1 MSSKSKA
8 PSAKKAKG
16 LRGRKVPKA
25 ISTVEEFYGET
36 DPLSMISETQF
47 ALGEKMLMLAVLEN
61 AIRAFQKHIKRSKGV
76 VTGKNSPWPW
86 IVSTDSDW
94 PFSFENICE
103 QLAINPDYIR
113 FHLRELVKK
122 ARTNQTFEIRPGMRA
137 SGIRQKKIVAK
148 KKH

>member
-8 PSAKKAKG
+8 PSAKTAKG
-16 LRGRKVPKA
+16 TAGRKVPRT
-25 ISTVEEFYGET
+25 ISTVEEFYEET
-36 DPLSMISETQF
+36 DPLSMLSKAQV
-47 ALGEKMLMLAVLEN
+47 ALGEKLLMLAVLEN
-61 AIRAFQKHIKRSKGV
+61 AIRAFQKHIKRNKGI
-76 VTGKNSPWPW
+76 VTGRNSPWPW
-86 IVSTDSDW
+86 IESTDSDW

-122 ARTNQTFEIRPGMRA
+122 ARANQAFEIRPSMRA
-137 SGIRQKKIVAK
+137 SGIRQRKIVPK